1 MGVLFAIEHGK
12 FNVESKNGK
21 KIQQN
26 ICGFSDNLI
35 ALGKCKFYKMLW
47 KYS

>member
-1 MGVLFAIEHGK
+1 MRVFFVTEHGK
-12 FNVESKNGK
+12 FNGASKNGK

-26 ICGFSDNLI
+26 IYGFSDNLI
-35 ALGKCKFYKMLW
+35 SIAKCKFCKILW